1 MPLPS
6 STRIPILVV
15 VPLCL
20 AAVWV
25 SYMVF
30 ITLHKCDCNH
40 PADNMDGLYKQL
52 DTKNTQI
59 EALMTQINNLHTEIS
74 NMARFRPKQT
84 PCPPQLPRIAAQG
97 SQGAEGSVPPPA
109 MSAGATFTAQH
120 CGPFSLPVYQ
130 HSSKRPLHLVFLTN
144 PVPFSNGGQISE
156 TLWVRDVVLHKLQ
169 RPVVIHYPPEDQKHD
184 FHLSD
189 SLIVTLFLKR
199 MLWIERAR
207 AKGHTNLGIYHMGDE
222 KYDHPTDFIPHFD
235 YVIRNYF
242 NAALEKQFPNVHWV
256 PQGSKSG
263 LGNHAA
269 FIPSTFALAS
279 QRPHTCNFLGSLRS
293 NRASALNMLEQRGIK
308 CLTNINKWEGKGAK
322 DPILYRFV
330 LENSQFTL
338 CPWGNNPETMRLY
351 EALECGSIPLLQR
364 WKDPEQDP
372 LTGLGPDTPIPVF
385 DAWTEL
391 PDFLEQHKDSAKL
404 DELQAKVVR
413 WWVRRKDALMTMA
426 RNVVEESFAK
436 KYGDAERTPPLQAC
450 TG

>member
-1 MPLPS
+1 MHVAFANIFVLLHSPGGLWCF
-6 STRIPILVV
+6 LLHNG
-15 VPLCL
+15 LCRGF
-20 AAVWV
+20 W
-25 SYMVF
+25 MF
-30 ITLHKCDCNH
+30 C
-40 PADNMDGLYKQL
+40 MDGLYKQL
-52 DTKNTQI
+52 DMKNTQI
-59 EALMTQINNLHTEIS
+59 QALMTQVDALHSEINSLQR
-74 NMARFRPKQT
+74 ARDSEKGT
-84 PCPPQLPRIAAQG
+84 PLEQQVAKVQLDQSSPM
-97 SQGAEGSVPPPA
+97 AEGSAPPPP
-109 MSAGATFTAQH
+109 MSAAATFTAQH

-199 MLWIERAR
+199 MLWVERAR
-207 AKGHTNLGIYHMGDE
+207 TKGLTNLGIYHMGDE

-235 YVIRNYF
+235 YVIRNYY
-242 NAALEKQFPNVHWV
+242 NAVLEKQFPNVHWV

-263 LGNHAA
+263 LGNHQA
-269 FIPSTFALAS
+269 FIPSTFALTS
-279 QRPHTCNFLGSLRS
+279 QRPHVCNFLGSLRS
-293 NRASALNMLEQRGIK
+293 NRASVLNMLEQRGIR
-308 CLTNINKWEGKGAK
+308 CFTNVNKWEGKGAK

-372 LTGLGPDTPIPVF
+372 LTGLGSDNPIPVF

-391 PDFLEQHKDSAKL
+391 PDFLEQHKDPTKV
-404 DELQAKVVR
+404 DELQAKVIR

-426 RNVVEESFAK
+426 RNVIEESFVK
-436 KYGDAERTPPLQAC
+436 KYGEGERTPVLQPC
-450 TG
+450 TM